1 MSSICTHHDYCF
13 TLSRFPF
20 SLSPSNLPFLS
31 SFPAS
36 SFSVLTRFCMSFIFL
51 FFFILVHSFV
61 SDISCFHEEE
71 RPFPIGADR
80 WWSVSPVHREQPLS
94 IVFYLRRPV
103 WSISGDVGMTRLLG
117 PSILV
122 HPLIFL
128 FRPRASFEGGCEN
141 RMTVKWPNNL
151 LGN

>member
-1 MSSICTHHDYCF
+1 MTTVSPCHVFLSPF
-13 TLSRFPF
+13 PPLTLPFF
-20 SLSPSNLPFLS
+20 SL
-31 SFPAS
+31 FPVS
-36 SFSVLTRFCMSFIFL
+36 SFSILTRFCMSFIFSP
-51 FFFILVHSFV
+51 FYSRSLVRFGHLLLPR
-61 SDISCFHEEE
+61 EE
-71 RPFPIGADR
+71 RPLPIGADR